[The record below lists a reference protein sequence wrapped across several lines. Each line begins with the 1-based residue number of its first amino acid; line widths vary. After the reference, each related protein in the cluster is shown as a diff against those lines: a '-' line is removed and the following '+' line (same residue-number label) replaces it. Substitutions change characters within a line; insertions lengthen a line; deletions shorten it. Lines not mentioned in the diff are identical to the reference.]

1 MRTELFN
8 NWKSIKKVL
17 SVSGKNI
24 ELISVDHLVFK
35 DVYYIE
41 VNGVTE
47 HMQYGTSRLDAI
59 FNEYVAEQFDLI
71 YSY

>member
-1 MRTELFN
+1 MKTELFN

-47 HMQYGTSRLDAI
+47 HMQYGTYRLDAI
-59 FNEYVAEQFDLI
+59 FNEYVTEQFDLV